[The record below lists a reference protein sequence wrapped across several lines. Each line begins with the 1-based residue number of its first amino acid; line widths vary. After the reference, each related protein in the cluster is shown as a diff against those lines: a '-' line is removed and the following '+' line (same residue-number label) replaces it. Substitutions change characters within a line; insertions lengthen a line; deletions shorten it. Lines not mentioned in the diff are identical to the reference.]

1 MTRRQAGEL
10 ARQYAQAPAEELPAA
25 LHRRLAA
32 QPRCPVARYLLGCHC
47 FDHGLP
53 ATGVQHFMIA
63 HHAEV
68 QLQSAALLAFAGLT
82 WVGRSGA
89 PLLPV
94 LLDTWEEFRRP
105 EFDRHPIEQ
114 ALLNA
119 FAAPD
124 PELAQLPD
132 LARRLW
138 RLPFATLREQIRQ
151 AVLSRDA
158 DVYPLLL
165 ASSA

>member
-10 ARQYAQAPAEELPAA
+10 ARQYARTPADELHAA
-25 LHRRLAA
+25 LTCRLDA
-32 QPRCPVARYLLGCHC
+32 QPRCPVARYLLGCQC
-47 FDHGLP
+47 FDRGQA
-53 ATGVQHFMIA
+53 ATGVRHFMIA

-68 QLQSAALLAFAGLT
+68 QLQSAALLAFAGLS
-82 WVGRSGA
+82 WVSRPGA

-105 EFDRHPIEQ
+105 EFDRRPVERV
-114 ALLNA
+114 LFDA

-124 PELAQLPD
+124 PGLAQLPD

-138 RLPFATLREQIRQ
+138 RLPLATLREQIRQ

-158 DVYPLLL
+158 GVYPLLA
-165 ASSA
+165 ASA